1 MVARMW
7 RATATEAGARLYE
20 QHFRGHVLPSLR
32 ALNGYAGGV
41 LLKTPSE
48 QHIELLVIS
57 FWASESAIRA
67 FAGSDVSRAVVAEE
81 ASRVLETYE
90 EIVTHFSVE
99 TSDRLEFGGD

>member
-1 MVARMW
+1 MVARIW

-32 ALNGYAGGV
+32 ILNGYAGGV

-48 QHIELLVIS
+48 QHVELLVIS

-67 FAGSDVSRAVVAEE
+67 FAGSDVRRAVVAEE

>member
-1 MVARMW
+1 MIARMW

-20 QHFRGHVLPSLR
+20 QHFRGHVLPSLST
-32 ALNGYAGGV
+32 LNGYAGGM

-48 QHIELLVIS
+48 QHVELLVIS

-67 FAGSDVSRAVVAEE
+67 FAGSDVRRAVVAEE

-90 EIVTHFSVE
+90 DIVTHFTVA